1 MAALLICTVFLLQLS
16 CFPLPESN
24 TPLVAG
30 LVVLGVATAAFAIGA
45 TFFAVKYFK
54 SKRGQTEHGSD
65 EPYYENQSGG
75 NLPQVQSSAPP
86 QYENYPHDG
95 RLLSSTNT
103 SILQGH
109 SAALKP
115 STDNIPYENPDDLK
129 SRADDTPYENP
140 DDLNLH
146 HPVDSIPREN
156 HGDLNVNSPTD
167 NSPNENPEAVT
178 SEYLTISESGSTTE
192 NSHELSGQYENV
204 NGRSNQY
211 QTIHMSDISTTVN
224 PYEEIRH

>member
-1 MAALLICTVFLLQLS
+1 MLALLNCTVFLLQLS

-24 TPLVAG
+24 TPLVAE

-65 EPYYENQSGG
+65 EPHYENQSGG
-75 NLPQVQSSAPP
+75 NVPQVQSSASP

-95 RLLSSTNT
+95 RLHSSTNT
-103 SILQGH
+103 GMLQGH
-109 SAALKP
+109 SAAMKP
-115 STDNIPYENPDDLK
+115 STDSIPYENPDDLK
-129 SRADDTPYENP
+129 IRADDTPYENP

-146 HPVDSIPREN
+146 HPA
-156 HGDLNVNSPTD
+156 D
-167 NSPNENPEAVT
+167 NISYENPEAVT
-178 SEYLTISESGSTTE
+178 SEHLTTSESGSTTG
-192 NSHELSGQYENV
+192 NSHALSGQYENV

-211 QTIHMSDISTTVN
+211 QTIQMSDISTTVN
-224 PYEEIRH
+224 PYEEIRR